1 MKKKKKED
9 LDFYYL
15 SKDNKDK
22 RVQNKKKHPKK
33 KIKKVNPEPINDDM
47 FNIDNEIVIGV
58 TVLPKTENKNGKKQV
73 SKNKKRTTKKRE
85 VKYDN
90 RNKFDVTDYDI
101 RNSQPPEKGQPSKKN
116 VKRISYEEERKR
128 KQRRER
134 RFKIVKFFLKI
145 LLLIAIIVG
154 VFLFLFISPVFNI
167 KEVSV
172 QGNNKINSEEI
183 KSLSQLTIDENIFRF
198 SSKEV
203 EENVKEN
210 AYVDTVNIKR
220 KLPNTV
226 EITITERET
235 KYQLEYGNAYIYI
248 DKDGYILEISDV
260 NANLPIIRGYGTLQE
275 NLQPGNKLTD
285 EDCEKLITVE
295 KFLRAAQNNGIYDI
309 ITYVDISDS
318 KDYKI
323 EMPTKGK
330 IAYLGD
336 DTNINDKMLILKEI
350 LTREEGKNGEVFIND
365 LNKMFFREKV

>member
-15 SKDNKDK
+15 RKDNKDK